1 MAGSVVSQA
10 QAPAETSS
18 PAASSEKQRRG
29 FWFRRGVG
37 LNFVKPDKTAD
48 FEAVVA
54 RVREALQKSVK
65 SERQQQAAG
74 WKVFRAQE
82 PGANGSVLYVFTMDP
97 AVKGADYAV
106 SAILAEAFPAE
117 AQALYR
123 TYAEAYASGQL
134 REPDAHLS
142 ARSALRRGRRLSG
155 LPAASVRYLSS
166 IGPAGLTSLM
176 MKTFSPGLIRPSSR
190 RAISSIAAG
199 SSRRRRA
206 SSRIRAFSA
215 R

>member
-1 MAGSVVSQA
+1 M
-10 QAPAETSS
+10 
-18 PAASSEKQRRG
+18 
-29 FWFRRGVG
+29 

-106 SAILAEAFPAE
+106 SAILAEAFPTE

-123 TYAEAYASGQL
+123 TYAEAYASGQNYVNL
-134 REPDAHLS
+134 TLT
-142 ARSALRRGRRLSG
+142 SALGQ
-155 LPAASVRYLSS
+155 P
-166 IGPAGLTSLM
+166 
-176 MKTFSPGLIRPSSR
+176 
-190 RAISSIAAG
+190 
-199 SSRRRRA
+199 
-206 SSRIRAFSA
+206 
-215 R
+215 